1 MNQNDLDEWFI
12 HGRKGKV
19 VPAPPITAAPM
30 AMGAPTFRGGSPPV
44 HPQSQLPAGHRE
56 IDVPGFKNIVS
67 VQTNPGGGTCGFYVT
82 AAMYGITSAWD
93 MRVALADHFRNA
105 PPAMKLVYARAMP
118 AVTLRK
124 PGPTDTL
131 AAAENFSHARNHQD
145 CLICSGPCGATEAE
159 FAMGPVPLLPSIDML
174 KYNEYIGKV
183 VMRCQMDNLMWQ
195 ACRNMFPKMRVAFVT
210 RVKEGGAYHL
220 QRYRAMEFRGED
232 ADFWVQEGIIKPSD
246 FSMLEE
252 FDRVVLFTP
261 PTLTKIGDR
270 VLKEGNDGH
279 FELVH
284 PVKAALPPPGSP
296 PQRLAGSPRTPPSP
310 TAPKARGRARSSSHS
325 SATTNRDSCGIT
337 LASADSF
344 FEYSGDEADRAA
356 YLTAKMRYPCV
367 VCKKTFRTK
376 GSLYT
381 HRRTELHYRGAYSE
395 NEEKSGAS
403 AEESAEEEAEND
415 ESEPA
420 SDGMESE
427 EKSNTSEEESAEEAK
442 LPLPAAPPPALAVP
456 VAAVQKP
463 AAAVPQNAFA
473 MMMNTSKQQ
482 QPASKQ
488 QQPAKARSAVSAIK
502 NPEELKGDALKAFN
516 MIPTRAVRRENYSE
530 ADKQR
535 CAFA

>member
-1 MNQNDLDEWFI
+1 
-12 HGRKGKV
+12 
-19 VPAPPITAAPM
+19 
-30 AMGAPTFRGGSPPV
+30 
-44 HPQSQLPAGHRE
+44 
-56 IDVPGFKNIVS
+56 
-67 VQTNPGGGTCGFYVT
+67 
-82 AAMYGITSAWD
+82 
-93 MRVALADHFRNA
+93 
-105 PPAMKLVYARAMP
+105 
-118 AVTLRK
+118 
-124 PGPTDTL
+124 
-131 AAAENFSHARNHQD
+131 
-145 CLICSGPCGATEAE
+145 
-159 FAMGPVPLLPSIDML
+159 
-174 KYNEYIGKV
+174 
-183 VMRCQMDNLMWQ
+183 
-195 ACRNMFPKMRVAFVT
+195 
-210 RVKEGGAYHL
+210 
-220 QRYRAMEFRGED
+220 
-232 ADFWVQEGIIKPSD
+232 
-246 FSMLEE
+246 
-252 FDRVVLFTP
+252 
-261 PTLTKIGDR
+261 
-270 VLKEGNDGH
+270 
-279 FELVH
+279 
-284 PVKAALPPPGSP
+284 
-296 PQRLAGSPRTPPSP
+296 
-310 TAPKARGRARSSSHS
+310 
-325 SATTNRDSCGIT
+325 

-482 QPASKQ
+482 QPA
-488 QQPAKARSAVSAIK
+488 KARSAVSAIK